1 MNCYNHITEPSVAQC
16 QDCKKG
22 LCIKCTQKFSFPI
35 CSNCNTKR
43 KNDEKKQ
50 IYLELFFSFGLG
62 ILLTYFMVLKQNAN
76 FSFSLY
82 LTMFYGYSGIVPGW
96 KLLNKIFPRFYF
108 SFSMVYFAIL
118 LFKFMT
124 AIFVGFIAL
133 PIITFIN
140 IHRLIKLNK
149 TI

>member
-62 ILLTYFMVLKQNAN
+62 ILLTYFMILKQNAN
-76 FSFSLY
+76 FSFSSY
-82 LTMFYGYSGIVPGW
+82 LIMFYGYSGIVPGW

-108 SFSMVYFAIL
+108 SFSMIYFAIL